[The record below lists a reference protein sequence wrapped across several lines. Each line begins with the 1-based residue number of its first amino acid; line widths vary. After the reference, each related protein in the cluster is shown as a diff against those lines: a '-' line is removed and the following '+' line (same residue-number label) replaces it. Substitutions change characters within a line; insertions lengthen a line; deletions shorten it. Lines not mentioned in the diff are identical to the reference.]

1 MSGNAKQLI
10 QTALEE
16 LHKASQHPHDQQ
28 WFTRAAIGQHLK
40 APSGGLNPSRKS
52 ALEQLVQAGVVEE
65 RHKSRGSKQTL
76 EFRLK
81 Q

>member
-1 MSGNAKQLI
+1 MGNVKKLI

-16 LHKASQHPHDQQ
+16 LHRASQHSHDQQ
-28 WFTRAAIGQHLK
+28 WFTRATIGKHLK

-52 ALEQLVQAGVVEE
+52 ALEQLVQAGVVEK
-65 RHKSRGSKQTL
+65 RHKSSDRKQTW

-81 Q
+81 K